1 MGRTQSRGNSRV
13 LKKRKSN
20 VKVLSST
27 SGSYSDAA
35 VKRKHNSSRKGKE
48 EDEFEVER
56 RGMEERMRN
65 EVGRREGVRKKGR
78 VNKVKE
84 RMIQER

>member
-35 VKRKHNSSRKGKE
+35 
-48 EDEFEVER
+48 VER